1 MNGSSINFDDKNV
14 KKKIFYRSKKPFNVS
29 DVDVN
34 KILIF

>member
-14 KKKIFYRSKKPFNVS
+14 KKIFFYRSKKPFNVS

-34 KILIF
+34 KILIS